1 MMTGWCDGRREWCFP
16 LTGRSLSQP
25 LSPKWQAHHV
35 VPASSPSRM
44 GRLQLEKDK
53 SRSLELRRNESFEA
67 VPLPSGS
74 GLVNDKLD
82 VFKRVPSPHTLT

>member
-1 MMTGWCDGRREWCFP
+1 MKASDVLT

-25 LSPKWQAHHV
+25 LFPKRQAHHV

-44 GRLQLEKDK
+44 GRLELEKDK
-53 SRSLELRRNESFEA
+53 SGSLELRRNESFEA

-74 GLVNDKLD
+74 ACKVVNDKLD
-82 VFKRVPSPHTLT
+82 VFKRVPSPHMLT